1 MTNKDWTDLLRE
13 KMEAHEAP
21 VPDGLWEEIES
32 NLPESPA
39 AKSSFWTPIRR
50 YAAAAAITTLLIGGA
65 GLLWLPDGEEKSEP
79 TIAMEKHQASDADTQ
94 ENTDTDVINHTTAD
108 ATGINDKAYNAAGI
122 NSVQVHLKA
131 KDSTMET
138 EKPTGEA
145 KTIGE
150 AGEPK
155 EPTPYLADKQFNQPD
170 TVTPS
175 IPAQT
180 DLQADIQTDKR
191 TDTKTPTPTI
201 RDEEKRILQALDDKG
216 HQQHVNPRQQR
227 HSTNGQLGLFA
238 ANMFSSSNTSSD
250 FGNDYYMYN
259 NLGIGYSGAG
269 MMNDYAN
276 SSLYHK
282 VIPLSARE
290 NQTYDTHEEAHHHYP
305 ISFGLSYR
313 QPLTQRL
320 SLQTGLVYT
329 RLRSDFK
336 VRQIIGTIQ
345 REQTLHYVGIPV
357 SITYNLWQH
366 TNWSVYANGG
376 AQADLNVK
384 ATEKTNGNSLSTRK
398 DKLQMSILF
407 GLGGQYD
414 ITPHLGL
421 FVEPSLRYYFDNGSE
436 VKNYFKDEPWKV
448 SLHLGLRLTPFS
460 H

>member
-50 YAAAAAITTLLIGGA
+50 YAAAAAITALLIGGA
-65 GLLWLPDGEEKSEP
+65 GLLWLHDGEEKNEAP
-79 TIAMEKHQASDADTQ
+79 IALEKHQTSDADTQ
-94 ENTDTDVINHTTAD
+94 EDTGIINHTTAD
-108 ATGINDKAYNAAGI
+108 ATGTHDKAYDTAGI
-122 NSVQVHLKA
+122 NSVVHLKA
-131 KDSTMET
+131 KKGRMEAENT
-138 EKPTGEA
+138 TGEA

-155 EPTPYLADKQFNQPD
+155 ESTPYLAEKQFNQPD
-170 TVTPS
+170 TLTPS

-180 DLQADIQTDKR
+180 DLQTDIQTDNR

-201 RDEEKRILQALDDKG
+201 QDEEKRILQALDDKG
-216 HQQHVNPRQQR
+216 HQQHANPRQQR

-238 ANMFSSSNTSSD
+238 ANMFSSSNTSND
-250 FGNDYYMYN
+250 FGNSYYMYDYLN
-259 NLGIGYSGAG
+259 KSYSGVG
-269 MMNDYAN
+269 MMDNYAN
-276 SSLYHK
+276 SSLYHT
-282 VIPLSARE
+282 VVPLSARE

-313 QPLTQRL
+313 QPITQHL

-329 RLRSDFK
+329 RLRSDFEA
-336 VRQIIGTIQ
+336 RQIIGTVQ

-366 TNWSVYANGG
+366 TNWSFYANGG

-384 ATEKTNGNSLSTRK
+384 ATEKSNGNSLPTEK
-398 DKLQMSILF
+398 DRLQMSVLF

-421 FVEPSLRYYFDNGSE
+421 FVEPSLRYYFNNGSG